1 MSLCSRYSNG
11 LLRVNLP
18 TIRSCSSRLGSSF
31 LLRKSGDRTPD
42 LKDIEIRD
50 QTACKEITNPIIPRS
65 RILSPSTTCS
75 YRNVVPRQ
83 AWVESLDKASE
94 RYLDIVDL
102 HPDVFAT
109 FPRLD
114 IVQQNLYWQAH
125 YRIVDWR
132 CITTR
137 ADLVHRSR
145 RKPWP
150 QKGTGRARHG
160 NRRTHIFKGGA
171 QCNGPRGPESY
182 FSILPYS
189 VRLYGLL
196 GMLSAKQAQGDLHIT
211 EDFRLSQDLE
221 SEANEI
227 YNLANKR
234 AQNRLR
240 LTPTDPNE
248 DVVLQRLRSLEDLTA
263 QEPKANSLDVLTSA
277 IAREKEESEE
287 LMDLIRGGRAA
298 EAANLGYRAAQY
310 LREQVDKRGWGP
322 ACLFITDVETYLDG
336 NEETSSGLAMALA
349 CASYAHYIETDVAPE
364 SAAIQ
369 ARLREGSQY
378 AAPRSVHPGRGL
390 TLMPVHGLNVWSL
403 VHHDSLIISRR
414 ALDVLESRLLAAQ
427 RRVIPPGFQSASEW
441 RPPMAGD
448 WFVGRSHEADRSYM
462 PNRHF
467 SGGLGDVDELK
478 QRLQ

>member
-1 MSLCSRYSNG
+1 MNLCSMWSNG
-11 LLRVNLP
+11 LLRANISTFL
-18 TIRSCSSRLGSSF
+18 SCSSRLSNSF
-31 LLRKSGDRTPD
+31 LGRKSGDRTSD
-42 LKDIEIRD
+42 LKDIEINY
-50 QTACKEITNPIIPRS
+50 QTARKEVPNCFLSQS
-65 RILSPSTTCS
+65 RRLSPSITCS
-75 YRNVVPRQ
+75 HRNVLPRQ
-83 AWVESLDKASE
+83 VWVESLDEERE

-114 IVQQNLYWQAH
+114 LVHQNLYWQAH

-171 QCNGPRGPESY
+171 QCNGPRGPESF

-211 EDFRLSQDLE
+211 EDFTLSKDLE

-234 AQNRLR
+234 AQNRFR
-240 LTPTDPNE
+240 LNPTDPNE
-248 DVVLQRLRSLEDLTA
+248 DVVIQRLRSLEDLTA

-277 IAREKEESEE
+277 IARDKEESEE

-310 LREQVDKRGWGP
+310 LRELVDKRGWGP
-322 ACLFITDVETYLDG
+322 ACLFITDVETYLDSD
-336 NEETSSGLAMALA
+336 EETSSGLAMALA
-349 CASYAHYIETDVAPE
+349 CASYAHYIESDVAPE

-390 TLMPVHGLNVWSL
+390 TLMPVHGLNVWSM

-427 RRVIPPGFQSASEW
+427 RRVTPPGYQSASEW

-448 WFVGRSHEADRSYM
+448 WFVGRAHEADRSYM
-462 PNRHF
+462 PSRHF
-467 SGGLGDVDELK
+467 SGGLGDVNELK